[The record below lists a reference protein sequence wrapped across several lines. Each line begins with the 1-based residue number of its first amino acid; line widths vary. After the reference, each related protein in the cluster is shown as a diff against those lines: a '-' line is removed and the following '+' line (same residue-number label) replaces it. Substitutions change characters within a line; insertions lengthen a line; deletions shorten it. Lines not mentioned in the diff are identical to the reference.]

1 MGIQRPN
8 IVVLVSHD
16 IGRHIRPYGVSTVNT
31 PHAERLAG
39 EGVVFEN
46 AFCASPLGS
55 ASCAALFSGRPPH
68 AVGVLGPTSAW
79 AGFGFSSEAAH
90 AASLFK
96 AIGYE
101 TMLLGEALESAG
113 PGSPDGQ
120 DDGIVF
126 DARGPAGR
134 PLSAKDLRTEMPA
147 MLDARRDSRKPFYL
161 QIAMRETRANRL
173 DEEKETHPDSDVT
186 APETG
191 EAAADLTSAVNRLD
205 EGLGHV
211 LNILDQRGLTDNTVL
226 VFTSDRGAPT
236 DGDRMTLYDP
246 EIGVSL
252 IMRYPGR
259 FAPSLRSQAL
269 VSHVDVLPTL
279 LETAGA
285 PPEAFD
291 GRSILP
297 LLTGQ
302 RGAERTCVFSELTFH
317 TAYEPKRCVRTKRCK
332 YIFNVSGTGS
342 YFDELYDLENDP
354 GETRNLSQSFSDL
367 YDAMGRPFGTKDLTG
382 YPGDLSAECL
392 HGGAEDPE
400 MEALRHELATTLVQW
415 MSETGDPILEGPVA
429 SPRFHAKLAWLKEQK
444 DRGLHV

>member
-1 MGIQRPN
+1 MGIHRPN

-16 IGRHIRPYGVSTVNT
+16 TGRHIRPCGVSDVNT
-31 PHAERLAG
+31 PNADRLAC

-55 ASCAALFSGRPPH
+55 GSCAALFSGRPPH
-68 AVGVLGPTSAW
+68 AVGVLGPTGAW
-79 AGFGFSSEAAH
+79 AGFRFSSEATH
-90 AASLFK
+90 AADLFK

-113 PGSPDGQ
+113 PGSPDAK
-120 DDGIVF
+120 DGGFGF

-134 PLSAKDLRTEMPA
+134 PLLAKDLQTEMPA
-147 MLDARRDSRKPFYL
+147 ILDARQDSRKPFYL
-161 QIAMRETRANRL
+161 QIAMRETRATRP
-173 DEEKETHPDSDVT
+173 DEAGTGPESGVT

-191 EAAADLTSAVNRLD
+191 EPVADLASAAHRLD

-211 LNILDQRGLTDNTVL
+211 LNLLDQRGLTDDTVL

-236 DGDRMTLYDP
+236 DRDRMTLYDP
-246 EIGVSL
+246 DIGVLL

-285 PPEAFD
+285 PSEAFD

-302 RGAERTCVFSELTFH
+302 RGAERECVFAELTFH
-317 TAYEPKRCVRTKRCK
+317 TAFEPKRCVRTKRCK
-332 YIFNVSGTGS
+332 YIFNFAGTGS

-354 GETRNLSQSFSDL
+354 GETRNLSRSFSDL

-400 MEALRHELATTLVQW
+400 MEAMRHELAATLAQW

-429 SPRFHAKLAWLKEQK
+429 SPRFYAKLAWLKEQK
-444 DRGLHV
+444 DRGLHA